1 MERKSIVSSNLSS
14 IGYDLPSSILEVEF
28 KNGSIYQYLGVPE
41 NVYKKLVTSP
51 SIGSYLNKHIKNAY
65 RFNQVKWM
73 GETIWES
80 NQ

>member
-41 NVYKKLVTSP
+41 NVYKKLMTAP
-51 SIGSYLNKHIKNAY
+51 SIGSYLNKHIKVTY
-65 RFNQVKWM
+65 RYNQLK
-73 GETIWES
+73 
-80 NQ
+80 